1 MHQRDETST
10 HSCHQMRNIGLKI
23 TIRKSVI
30 HSAREDLNV
39 VSLFY
44 QNDISVV
51 SRAILQ
57 PVYQFGTPNS
67 YYQTLKSVDF
77 WCKLLSLLVVAE
89 PQEQCFELIRMQTCQ
104 NFLWLYLWTPIEE
117 GLQYPQNCPAAQQFF
132 FLLHSWKNWHPKKL
146 AFKNTFSA
154 SRWTVSFTILDI
166 YHPIKTLLKCKEN
179 KELLAMYSGVR
190 HFLSQEYWY

>member
-1 MHQRDETST
+1 
-10 HSCHQMRNIGLKI
+10 MRNIGLKI

-104 NFLWLYLWTPIEE
+104 NFLWLYLWTPMEE
-117 GLQYPQNCPAAQQFF
+117 GLQYPQNCPAAQV
-132 FLLHSWKNWHPKKL
+132 FLLATLMKKL
-146 AFKNTFSA
+146 APKKTGIQKHIQCFKIDSVFYHFRHLPSHQDSA
-154 SRWTVSFTILDI
+154 KMQR
-166 YHPIKTLLKCKEN
+166 K
-179 KELLAMYSGVR
+179 
-190 HFLSQEYWY
+190 